1 MTDAGGSRPLLGREP
16 RGGDLDGGGHEDGTS
31 DAIYEGSEVTEDG
44 EATERW
50 KPERETSAL

>member
-50 KPERETSAL
+50 KPERETSA